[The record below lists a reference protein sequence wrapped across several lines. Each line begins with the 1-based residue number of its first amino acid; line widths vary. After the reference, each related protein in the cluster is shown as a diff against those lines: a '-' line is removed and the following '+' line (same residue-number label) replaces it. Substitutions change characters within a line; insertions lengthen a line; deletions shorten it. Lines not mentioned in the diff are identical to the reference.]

1 MSKHNISILDTNIL
15 IRYLTNDTPK
25 QAEAIRTLFQKAKEK
40 SLMIP
45 DIVLV
50 EVVYVLLSHYELGKE
65 EIIQK
70 ITILLTFEKFNL
82 NSKLFQKT
90 IELYTNHS
98 ISFVDAYL
106 IALSVF
112 EEATLYT
119 FDKKLLSLSE
129 GLTKQPEK

>member
-1 MSKHNISILDTNIL
+1 MFKHNISILDTNIL

-25 QAEAIRTLFQKAKEK
+25 QAEAIKTLFQKAKEK

-90 IELYTNHS
+90 IELYANHS